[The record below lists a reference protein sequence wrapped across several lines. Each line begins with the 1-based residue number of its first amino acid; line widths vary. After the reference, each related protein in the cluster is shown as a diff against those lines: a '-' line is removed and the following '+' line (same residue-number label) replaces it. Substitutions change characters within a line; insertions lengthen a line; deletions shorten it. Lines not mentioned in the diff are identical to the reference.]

1 MFYLTHRP
9 KTIEEIDNSNVRDTI
24 ARVLSAPEIPHALLL
39 VGQKGT
45 GKTSVARI
53 IASTINKTGD
63 PEAASA
69 DIVELDAASNRG
81 IDEIKNIIREASFVP
96 LSGTYRVFI
105 IDEAHMITTE
115 GFNAL
120 LKTLE
125 EPPQSAVFILA
136 TTNMEKLPQ
145 TIVSRCVVVEFGRAK
160 KQDMIRMLTRI
171 AQKEKLPHDGP
182 LLEEIVKHSEHSFR
196 DAAKLYE
203 ELSIQKKLT
212 VDAAREYFGLRG
224 AASLLQTLATNDI
237 KGSLTWIET
246 FVAGGGSIKNLIE
259 SSLED
264 LRLLLLAKNGVHT
277 DDDAEDVALSLPD
290 ISRLIRLLSDAY
302 SMLRTTP
309 VESLALEIA
318 VADFYNER
326 VIKSK

>member
-1 MFYLTHRP
+1 MFYLKHRP

-24 ARVLSAPEIPHALLL
+24 AKVLASNTIPHALLL

-53 IASTINKTGD
+53 IAAHLNKLDT

-81 IDEIKNIIREASFVP
+81 IDEIKNLIREASFIP
-96 LSGTYRVFI
+96 LSGTFRVFI
-105 IDEAHMITTE
+105 IDEAHMITNE

-125 EPPQSAVFILA
+125 EPPASAVFILA
-136 TTNMEKLPQ
+136 TTNVEKVPQ

-160 KQDMIRMLTRI
+160 QADMIRMLERI
-171 AQKEKLPHDGP
+171 AKKENLPHDVA
-182 LLEEIVKHSEHSFR
+182 LLDMITKHADHSFR
-196 DAAKLYE
+196 DAAKLFE
-203 ELSIQKKLT
+203 ELSIQNKLT
-212 VDAAREYFGLRG
+212 AQGAKEYFGILG
-224 AASLLQTLATNDI
+224 TISLLQILATNDL
-237 KGSLTWIET
+237 KGALTWLEMYISK
-246 FVAGGGSIKNLIE
+246 GGSIKSLIE

-264 LRLLLLAKNGVHT
+264 LRLLLLSKNGVKT
-277 DDDAEDVALSLPD
+277 EEEIENINLSLPD
-290 ISRLIRLLSDAY
+290 ISRLIRLLSEAH
-302 SMLRTTP
+302 SMLKITP

-326 VIKSK
+326 VIKAK

>member
-24 ARVLSAPEIPHALLL
+24 ARVLASGSVPHALLL

-53 IASTINKTGD
+53 IASHLNKTAG

-81 IDEIKNIIREASFVP
+81 IDEIKNLIREASFVP
-96 LSGTYRVFI
+96 LSGSFRVFI

-125 EPPQSAVFILA
+125 EPPASAVFILA
-136 TTNMEKLPQ
+136 TTNAEKLPQ
-145 TIVSRCVVVEFGRAK
+145 TIISRCVVVEFGRAK
-160 KQDMIRMLTRI
+160 KADMIRMLERI
-171 AQKEKLPHDGP
+171 AKKEKLPHDKEF
-182 LLEEIVKHSEHSFR
+182 LETIAKHSDHSFR
-196 DAAKLYE
+196 DAAKLLE

-212 VDAAREYFGLRG
+212 SAEADDYFGLIG
-224 AASLLQTLATNDI
+224 TSSLLQTLATKDL
-237 KGSLTWIET
+237 KGSLTWIEN
-246 FVAGGGSIKNLIE
+246 FSGKGGNIKNLIE

-264 LRLLLLAKNGVHT
+264 LRLLLLSKNGVT
-277 DDDAEDVALSLPD
+277 IDEEIETINLSLPD
-290 ISRLIRLLSDAY
+290 ISRLIRLLSEAY
-302 SMLRTTP
+302 TMLRTTP

-326 VIKSK
+326 VIKNN